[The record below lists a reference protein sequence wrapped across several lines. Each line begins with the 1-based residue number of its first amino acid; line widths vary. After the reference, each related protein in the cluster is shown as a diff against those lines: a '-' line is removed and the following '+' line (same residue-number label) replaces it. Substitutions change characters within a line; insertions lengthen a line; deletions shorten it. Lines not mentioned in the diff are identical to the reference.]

1 MTIDHL
7 LLVDDDKEI
16 RELLSQYL
24 TKQGY
29 KVSTLATGEHL
40 LETVQE
46 KAIQLVIL
54 DVMLPKK
61 DGLELCRELR
71 AYSQVPIIMLTA
83 RGEDTDKIVGLEMG
97 ADDYL
102 PKPFNPREL
111 LARIKAVLK
120 RVKRSYA
127 QQNLEDEDYLMFDNW
142 VLDKA
147 VMQLIAPD
155 ASIRSLSGAEF
166 RLLEVFLNH
175 PNRILSRDF
184 ILNHVKGRDAHPFD
198 RSIDVQI
205 SRLRQRLNHPQ
216 CDGEIIKTIRGEGY
230 MLTVKVSK
238 LDRKP
243 ESKS

>member
-1 MTIDHL
+1 MTTDHL

-29 KVSTLATGEHL
+29 KVSTLATGEYL

-71 AYSQVPIIMLTA
+71 AHSQVPIIMLTA

-120 RVKRSYA
+120 RTRRGYE
-127 QQNLEDEDYLMFDNW
+127 QQSLEDEDYLMFDHW

-166 RLLEVFLNH
+166 RLLEVFLNY
-175 PNRILSRDF
+175 PNRVLSRDF
-184 ILNHVKGRDAHPFD
+184 ILNHIKGRDAHPFD

-205 SRLRQRLNHPQ
+205 SRLRQRLSHPQ
-216 CDGEIIKTIRGEGY
+216 GDHEIIKTIRGEGY
-230 MLTVKVSK
+230 MLTVKVFK
-238 LDRKP
+238 LDKKP
-243 ESKS
+243 ESKL